1 MKLLHQLGHQHK
13 WALDSFFQN
22 KVGDGFILSA
32 YNIEKQKIGQKLSGY
47 SAKQYLPISFL
58 DLQFYGGK
66 DSVGGKLDTYEF
78 HPVNHKDQET
88 EVGTLDAVIA
98 GVKFQEKLG
107 LKNILVPN
115 VYIHSEKSGKASRL
129 IKEINTRITKERKKD
144 CLYFMTIPI
153 GGDSIRNDDEIEKLL
168 QELTDMDIGFDGYYV
183 VCESNLEFKKKISV
197 DFKYYTN
204 LGKIMST
211 LKKQGFKT
219 MLGFSNVDALIFCTM
234 ADIDYVSIGTYENLR
249 KFTIERYTEEA
260 GGGASEGWYYSE
272 KLLNFIKARQ
282 LDIIRGRGAID
293 LIKNDDNIFSAVI
306 LADGYAW
313 NTHKPDVHKNYL
325 VAIARQLKELNDV
338 PTGSP
343 RVLHLAKIIE
353 KARELYRTL
362 ETQQIYLDD
371 ESSNYHLSTWLSAI
385 KAPVSE
391 IIIKQ

>member
-32 YNIEKQKIGQKLSGY
+32 YNIEKDKIGQKLSGY
-47 SAKQYLPISFL
+47 SSKQYLPISFL
-58 DLQFYGGK
+58 DLQFYGSK

-78 HPVNHKDQET
+78 HPINHKDEET

-98 GVKFQEKLG
+98 GVKFQEELG

-115 VYIHSEKSGKASRL
+115 VYMHHEKSSRTSRL
-129 IKEINTRITKERKKD
+129 IKEINTRITKEKKKD

-153 GGDSIRNDDEIEKLL
+153 SGHSIRNDEEIEKLL
-168 QELTDMDIGFDGYYV
+168 QELTDMHINFDGYYV

-260 GGGASEGWYYSE
+260 SGGASEGWYYSE

-282 LDIIRGRGAID
+282 LDIIRGRNAID
-293 LIKNDDNIFSAVI
+293 IIKNDDNIFSAVI
-306 LADGYAW
+306 LDEGYIW

-325 VAIARQLKELNDV
+325 MAIARQLQILNSI
-338 PTGSP
+338 PIGSS
-343 RVLHLAKIIE
+343 RVSHLAKIIE
-353 KARELYRTL
+353 KAKELYGTFEEQR
-362 ETQQIYLDD
+362 IYLDD

-385 KAPVSE
+385 KAPPLGVTLKE
-391 IIIKQ
+391 

>member
-13 WALDSFFQN
+13 WALDSLFQN

-58 DLQFYGGK
+58 DLQFYGSK
-66 DSVGGKLDTYEF
+66 NSIGGKLDTYEF
-78 HPVNHKDQET
+78 HPINHKKEKT
-88 EVGTLDAVIA
+88 EPGTLDAVIA

-115 VYIHSEKSGKASRL
+115 VYMHHEKSNRTSRL
-129 IKEINTRITKERKKD
+129 IKEINTHITKKRKKD
-144 CLYFMTIPI
+144 CLYFMTIPVS
-153 GGDSIRNDDEIEKLL
+153 GHSIRNDEEIEKLL
-168 QELTDMDIGFDGYYV
+168 QELTDMNITFDGYYV
-183 VCESNLEFKKKISV
+183 VCESNLESKKKISV
-197 DFKYYTN
+197 DFKYYMN

-219 MLGFSNVDALIFCTM
+219 ILGFSNVDALVFCTM

-249 KFTIERYTEEA
+249 KFTIGRYTEEV

-282 LDIIRGRGAID
+282 LDIIRGRNAID
-293 LIKNDDNIFSAVI
+293 LIKNDDNIFSDII
-306 LADGYAW
+306 LADGYVW

-325 VAIARQLKELNDV
+325 LAIARQLKELDII
-338 PTGSP
+338 PIGPS
-343 RVLHLAKIIE
+343 RVLHLVKIIE
-353 KARELYRTL
+353 KARELYKNL
-362 ETQQIYLDD
+362 EKQGIYLDD
-371 ESSNYHLSTWLSAI
+371 ESLNYHLSTWLSI
-385 KAPVSE
+385 VKTPVSE
-391 IIIKQ
+391 ITIK